1 MNRRDLLKWAALAA
15 AGARIGAAPAAT
27 ATTGSTETNP
37 TTARSTQMSNV
48 NEVVVRYI
56 AAWNERDAK
65 PRRELIAKTWA
76 ENGSY
81 VDAHRHGV
89 GHDAIDALIG
99 TAQEKFPGYQLRL
112 VSGIE
117 THNSYVRFS
126 WAAGGVE
133 RAPLYLGGTDFAVVA
148 NDGRLT
154 SVTGFV
160 DAAPAPAA

>member
-1 MNRRDLLKWAALAA
+1 
-15 AGARIGAAPAAT
+15 
-27 ATTGSTETNP
+27 
-37 TTARSTQMSNV
+37 MSNV
-48 NEVVVRYI
+48 NEAVVRYI

-65 PRRELIAKTWA
+65 RRRELIAKTWA
-76 ENGSY
+76 ENGNY

-133 RAPLYLGGTDFAVVA
+133 RAPLYLAGTDFAVVA
-148 NDGRLT
+148 TDGRLT

-160 DAAPAPAA
+160 DASPAPVAAQ